1 MSTNFKESQAEAE
14 KIRWQPIVAK
24 YAKADMKRSL
34 WQIANTLI
42 PYFVLWGFMIWSL
55 RFSYWITLGLAVLA
69 AGFLM
74 RTFIIFHDCGH
85 GSFFKSRKANDFVGR
100 ITGFLNFTPYYR
112 WKHDHAI
119 HHATAGDLDRRG
131 VGDIL
136 TLTVRE
142 YLAAP
147 WWMKTGYR
155 VLRNPFFLLGVA
167 PLMLFLITQ
176 RIPARSQGRRERA
189 SVLWTDFS
197 LVVVIALMCWL
208 IGWKSFLMI
217 QLPII
222 WITSTMGVWMFYV
235 QHNFDP
241 SYWDNHESW
250 EFVKAGLQGS
260 SFYKLPLILQ
270 WFSGNIGFHHIHHL
284 SAKIPNYNLPRC
296 YYENSL
302 FHVKPL
308 TIRASLIS
316 LSLRLYDEERKMLV
330 GWDGLKLYKT
340 QKAEAT
346 GD

>member
-1 MSTNFKESQAEAE
+1 
-14 KIRWQPIVAK
+14 
-24 YAKADMKRSL
+24 
-34 WQIANTLI
+34 
-42 PYFVLWGFMIWSL
+42 MIWSIQY
-55 RFSYWITLGLAVLA
+55 SYWITLGLSVLA

-85 GSFFKSRKANDFVGR
+85 GSFFKSKKANDFVGR

-119 HHATAGDLDRRG
+119 HHATASDLDRRG
-131 VGDIL
+131 VGDVY
-136 TLTVRE
+136 TMTVRE

-155 VLRNPFFLLGVA
+155 IMRNPFFLLGVA
-167 PLMLFLITQ
+167 PLFLFLVTQ
-176 RIPARSQGRRERA
+176 RIPAASQGRRERA

-197 LVVVIALMCWL
+197 LVVVITLMCWL
-208 IGWKSFLMI
+208 IGWRTFLMI

-222 WITSTMGVWMFYV
+222 WITSTIGIWLFYV

-241 SYWDNHESW
+241 TYWDHHEGW

-284 SAKIPNYNLPRC
+284 SAKIPNYNLPKC
-296 YYENSL
+296 YYENQL

-316 LSLRLYDEERKMLV
+316 LSLRLYDEERKILV
-330 GWDGLKLYKT
+330 GWNGLKFYKT
-340 QKAEAT
+340 QKAEAINT
-346 GD
+346 

>member
-1 MSTNFKESQAEAE
+1 VSTNLKESQKAEE
-14 KIRWQPIVAK
+14 IRWQPIVAK
-24 YAKADMKRSL
+24 YAKPDLKRSL
-34 WQIANTLI
+34 WQVANTLI
-42 PYFVLWGFMIWSL
+42 PYFALWGLMIWSIQY
-55 RFSYWITLGLAVLA
+55 SYWITLGLSIFA

-85 GSFFKSRKANDFVGR
+85 GSFFKSKKANDWVGR

-131 VGDIL
+131 TGDVYTMTIN
-136 TLTVRE
+136 E

-155 VLRNPFFLLGVA
+155 IMRNPFFLFGVA
-167 PLMLFLITQ
+167 PLAVFLLTQ
-176 RIPARSQGRRERA
+176 RIPAASQGRRERA
-189 SVLWTDFS
+189 SVLWTDFF
-197 LVVVIALMCWL
+197 LVVVIVLMCWL
-208 IGWKSFLMI
+208 IGWKTFLMI

-222 WITSTMGVWMFYV
+222 WISSTIGIWLFYV

-241 SYWDNHESW
+241 TYWDHHEGW

-302 FHVKPL
+302 FHVTPL
-308 TIRASLIS
+308 TIRASLVS
-316 LSLRLYDEERKMLV
+316 LSLRLYDEEQKMLV
-330 GWDGLKLYKT
+330 GWEGLKRYRT
-340 QKAEAT
+340 QEVEIINT
-346 GD
+346 

>member
-1 MSTNFKESQAEAE
+1 MNANTEEARKSES
-14 KIRWQPIVAK
+14 IRWQPIVAK
-24 YAKADMKRSL
+24 YAKPDLKRSL
-34 WQIANTLI
+34 WQVANTIL
-42 PYFVLWGFMIWSL
+42 PYFVLWGLMIWSIQY
-55 RFSYWITLGLAVLA
+55 SYWITLGLSVLA

-112 WKHDHAI
+112 WKHDHAV

-131 VGDIL
+131 TGDVY
-136 TLTVRE
+136 TMTVQE

-155 VLRNPFFLLGVA
+155 ILRNPFFLLGVA
-167 PLMLFLITQ
+167 PLFLFLVTQ
-176 RIPARSQGRRERA
+176 RIPARSQGKRERA

-208 IGWKSFLMI
+208 IGWKTFVMI

-222 WITSTMGVWMFYV
+222 WITSTIGVWLFYV

-241 SYWDNHESW
+241 SYWDHHEGW

-260 SFYKLPLILQ
+260 SFYKLPVILQ

-284 SAKIPNYNLPRC
+284 SAKIPNYHLPKC
-296 YYENSL
+296 YYENGL

-308 TIRASLIS
+308 TIRASLVS

-330 GWDGLKLYKT
+330 GWEGLKFYKT
-340 QKAEAT
+340 QKAEAANP
-346 GD
+346 